1 MKAKQIAQ
9 YGLLIAMAMILSY
22 VEAQIP
28 AFFAVPGMKLG
39 LTNVVVLYALYCMGD
54 KSALMIN
61 FIRIFLVSMLFGNGI
76 SIAYSIA
83 GGLLSGLVMIILKKA
98 GKFGIVTVSI
108 AGGVAHNIGQILVA
122 MYLLEVTAI
131 AWYLLILW
139 FTGIASG
146 LLIGI
151 LGGELCKRLRKIDL
165 GGNDGE
171 KN

>member
-1 MKAKQIAQ
+1 MKTKQIAQ

-83 GGLLSGLVMIILKKA
+83 GGLLSGLVMIILKKTR
-98 GKFGIVTVSI
+98 KFGIVTVSI

-146 LLIGI
+146 LLIGV
-151 LGGELCKRLRKIDL
+151 LGGELCKRLRKINL
-165 GGNDGE
+165 GGN
-171 KN
+171 

>member
-1 MKAKQIAQ
+1 MKTKQIAQ

-39 LTNVVVLYALYCMGD
+39 LTNVVVLYALYSMGD

-83 GGLLSGLVMIILKKA
+83 GGLLSGIVMIVLKKT

-151 LGGELCKRLRKIDL
+151 LGGELLKRLRKINI
-165 GGNDGE
+165 GGN
-171 KN
+171 